1 MSIEHK
7 KNIDSTNSFSKLSF
21 KKHAQIEIRESI
33 DTCIGIIKNILK
45 FTSKFTPIKS
55 IFDINQ
61 KQYLDTDSESSDNES
76 ENMEIISKMEID
88 EFIERIVNYLH
99 IDNTLLVLSMMILD
113 KVLANKFILTEN
125 NVHKMIFICFM
136 ETQKFYED
144 ENFKNKDYAL
154 VCGVNVDEL
163 LLMEV
168 SFMELINFNL
178 FIKDEDYQN
187 YYKNFIQLCKSF
199 N

>member
-1 MSIEHK
+1 MSIEHEIK
-7 KNIDSTNSFSKLSF
+7 IDMTNPFSKLAF
-21 KKHAQIEIRESI
+21 KKYAQMEIRDLI

-45 FTSKFTPIKS
+45 FTSKLIPIKS

-61 KQYLDTDSESSDNES
+61 KQFPDTDSDSSDNES

-99 IDNTLLVLSMMILD
+99 IDNTLLVLSMMNLD
-113 KVLANKFILTEN
+113 KVLSNKFILTEN
-125 NVHKMIFICFM
+125 NVHKMIFMCFM

-144 ENFKNKDYAL
+144 ESYKNKDYAN

-168 SFMELINFNL
+168 SFMEIINFNM
-178 FIKDEDYQN
+178 FIKDEDFQN
-187 YYKNFIQLCKSF
+187 YYKNFIQLWRSC
-199 N
+199 

>member
-1 MSIEHK
+1 MSIEHEIK
-7 KNIDSTNSFSKLSF
+7 IDMTNPFSKLAF
-21 KKHAQIEIRESI
+21 KKYAQMEIRDLI

-45 FTSKFTPIKS
+45 FTSKLIPIKS

-61 KQYLDTDSESSDNES
+61 KQFPDTDSDSSDNES

-99 IDNTLLVLSMMILD
+99 IDNTLLVLSMMNLD
-113 KVLANKFILTEN
+113 KVLSNKFILTEN
-125 NVHKMIFICFM
+125 NVHKMIFMCFM

-144 ENFKNKDYAL
+144 ESYKNKDYAR
-154 VCGVNVDEL
+154 VCGVSIDEL

-168 SFMELINFNL
+168 SFMEIINFNL
-178 FIKDEDYQN
+178 YIKDEDYQK
-187 YYKNFIQLCKSF
+187 YYKNFIQLSKSC
-199 N
+199 

>member
-1 MSIEHK
+1 MSIEHEIK
-7 KNIDSTNSFSKLSF
+7 IDMTNPFSKLAF
-21 KKHAQIEIRESI
+21 KKYAQMEIRDLI

-45 FTSKFTPIKS
+45 FTSKLIPIKS

-61 KQYLDTDSESSDNES
+61 KQFPDTDSDSSDNES

-99 IDNTLLVLSMMILD
+99 IDNTLLVLSMMNLD
-113 KVLANKFILTEN
+113 KVLSNKFILTEN
-125 NVHKMIFICFM
+125 NVHKMIFMCFM

-144 ENFKNKDYAL
+144 ESYKNKDYAR
-154 VCGVNVDEL
+154 VCGVSIDEL

-168 SFMELINFNL
+168 SFMEIINFSL
-178 FIKDEDYQN
+178 YIKDEDYQN
-187 YYKNFIQLCKSF
+187 YYKNFIQLSKSC
-199 N
+199 

>member
-1 MSIEHK
+1 MSIEHEIK
-7 KNIDSTNSFSKLSF
+7 IDMTNPFSKLAF
-21 KKHAQIEIRESI
+21 KKYAQMEIRDLI

-45 FTSKFTPIKS
+45 FTSKLKPIKS
-55 IFDINQ
+55 IFDISQ
-61 KQYLDTDSESSDNES
+61 KQFPDTDSESSDNES

-113 KVLANKFILTEN
+113 KILSNKFILTEN
-125 NVHKMIFICFM
+125 NAHKMIFMCFM

-144 ENFKNKDYAL
+144 ESYKNKDYAR
-154 VCGVNVDEL
+154 VCGVSIDEL

-168 SFMELINFNL
+168 SFMEIINFNL
-178 FIKDEDYQN
+178 YIKDEDYQN
-187 YYKNFIQLCKSF
+187 YYKNFIQLSKSC
-199 N
+199 

>member
-1 MSIEHK
+1 MSIEHEIK
-7 KNIDSTNSFSKLSF
+7 IDMTNPFSKLAF
-21 KKHAQIEIRESI
+21 KKYAQMEIRDLI

-45 FTSKFTPIKS
+45 FTSKLIPIKS

-61 KQYLDTDSESSDNES
+61 KQFSDTDSDSSDNES

-99 IDNTLLVLSMMILD
+99 IDNTLLVLSMMNLD
-113 KVLANKFILTEN
+113 KVLSNKFILTEN
-125 NVHKMIFICFM
+125 NVHKMIFMCFM

-144 ENFKNKDYAL
+144 ESYKNKDYAR
-154 VCGVNVDEL
+154 VCGVSIDEL

-168 SFMELINFNL
+168 SFMEIINFNL
-178 FIKDEDYQN
+178 YIKDEDYQN
-187 YYKNFIQLCKSF
+187 YYKNFIQLSKSC
-199 N
+199 

>member
-7 KNIDSTNSFSKLSF
+7 IKIDLTNSFQKLAF
-21 KKHAQIEIRESI
+21 TKDAQMEIRDSI

-45 FTSKFTPIKS
+45 FTSKLKPIKS
-55 IFDINQ
+55 IFDISQ
-61 KQYLDTDSESSDNES
+61 KQFPDTDSESSDNES

-113 KVLANKFILTEN
+113 KILSNKFILTEN
-125 NVHKMIFICFM
+125 NVHKMIFMCFM

-144 ENFKNKDYAL
+144 ESYKNKDYAN

-168 SFMELINFNL
+168 SFMEIINFNM
-178 FIKDEDYQN
+178 FIKNEDFQN
-187 YYKNFIQLCKSF
+187 YYKIFVF
-199 N
+199 P

>member
-1 MSIEHK
+1 MSIEHEIK
-7 KNIDSTNSFSKLSF
+7 IDMTNPFSKLAF
-21 KKHAQIEIRESI
+21 KKYAQMEIRDLI

-45 FTSKFTPIKS
+45 FTSKLIPIKS

-61 KQYLDTDSESSDNES
+61 KQFSDTDSDSSDNES

-99 IDNTLLVLSMMILD
+99 IDNTLLVLSMMNLD
-113 KVLANKFILTEN
+113 KVLSNKFILTEN
-125 NVHKMIFICFM
+125 NVHKMIFMCFM

-144 ENFKNKDYAL
+144 ESYKNKDYAR
-154 VCGVNVDEL
+154 VCGVSIDEL

-168 SFMELINFNL
+168 SFMEIINFSL
-178 FIKDEDYQN
+178 YIKDEDYQN
-187 YYKNFIQLCKSF
+187 YYKNFIQLSKSC
-199 N
+199 

>member
-1 MSIEHK
+1 MSIEHEIK
-7 KNIDSTNSFSKLSF
+7 IDMTNPFSKLAF
-21 KKHAQIEIRESI
+21 KKYAQMEIRDSI
-33 DTCIGIIKNILK
+33 DTFIGIIKNILK
-45 FTSKFTPIKS
+45 FTSKLIPIKS

-61 KQYLDTDSESSDNES
+61 KQFPDTDSDSSDNES

-99 IDNTLLVLSMMILD
+99 IDNTLLVLSMMNLD
-113 KVLANKFILTEN
+113 KVLSNKFILTEN
-125 NVHKMIFICFM
+125 NVHKMIFMCFM

-144 ENFKNKDYAL
+144 ESYKNKDYAN

-168 SFMELINFNL
+168 SFMEIINFNM
-178 FIKDEDYQN
+178 FIKDEDFQN
-187 YYKNFIQLCKSF
+187 YYKNFIQLWRSC
-199 N
+199 

>member
-1 MSIEHK
+1 MSIEHEIK
-7 KNIDSTNSFSKLSF
+7 IDMTNPFSKLAF
-21 KKHAQIEIRESI
+21 KKYAQMEIRDLI

-45 FTSKFTPIKS
+45 FTSKLIPIKS

-61 KQYLDTDSESSDNES
+61 KQFPETDSDSSDNES

-99 IDNTLLVLSMMILD
+99 IDNTLLVLSMMNLD
-113 KVLANKFILTEN
+113 KVLSNKFILTEN
-125 NVHKMIFICFM
+125 NVHKMIFMCFM

-144 ENFKNKDYAL
+144 ESYKNKDYAR
-154 VCGVNVDEL
+154 VCGVSIDEL

-168 SFMELINFNL
+168 SFMEIINFNL
-178 FIKDEDYQN
+178 YIKDEDYQN
-187 YYKNFIQLCKSF
+187 YYKNFIQLSKSC
-199 N
+199 

>member
-1 MSIEHK
+1 MSIEHEIK
-7 KNIDSTNSFSKLSF
+7 IDMTNPFSKLAF
-21 KKHAQIEIRESI
+21 KKYAQMEIRDLI

-45 FTSKFTPIKS
+45 FTSKLIPIKS

-61 KQYLDTDSESSDNES
+61 KQFSDTDSDSSDNES

-154 VCGVNVDEL
+154 VCGVSVDEL

-187 YYKNFIQLCKSF
+187 YYKNFIQLCKSV

>member
-1 MSIEHK
+1 
-7 KNIDSTNSFSKLSF
+7 
-21 KKHAQIEIRESI
+21 
-33 DTCIGIIKNILK
+33 
-45 FTSKFTPIKS
+45 
-55 IFDINQ
+55 
-61 KQYLDTDSESSDNES
+61 
-76 ENMEIISKMEID
+76 
-88 EFIERIVNYLH
+88 
-99 IDNTLLVLSMMILD
+99 
-113 KVLANKFILTEN
+113 
-125 NVHKMIFICFM
+125 M

-154 VCGVNVDEL
+154 VCGVSVDEL

-187 YYKNFIQLCKSF
+187 YYKNFIQLCKSV

>member
-7 KNIDSTNSFSKLSF
+7 IKIDLTNSFQKLAF
-21 KKHAQIEIRESI
+21 TKDAQMEIRDSI

-45 FTSKFTPIKS
+45 FTSKLTPIKS

-61 KQYLDTDSESSDNES
+61 KQFSDTDSESSDNES

-88 EFIERIVNYLH
+88 KFIERIVNYLH

-113 KVLANKFILTEN
+113 KVLSNKFILTEN
-125 NVHKMIFICFM
+125 NVHKMIFMCFM

-144 ENFKNKDYAL
+144 ESYTNKDYAN

-168 SFMELINFNL
+168 SFMEIINFNM
-178 FIKDEDYQN
+178 FIKNEDFQN
-187 YYKNFIQLCKSF
+187 YYKIFIQLWRSC
-199 N
+199 

>member
-1 MSIEHK
+1 MSIEHEIK
-7 KNIDSTNSFSKLSF
+7 IDMTNPFSKLAF
-21 KKHAQIEIRESI
+21 KKYAQMEIRDLI

-45 FTSKFTPIKS
+45 FTSKLIPIKS

-61 KQYLDTDSESSDNES
+61 KQFPDTDSDSSDNES

-99 IDNTLLVLSMMILD
+99 IDNTLLVLSMMNLD
-113 KVLANKFILTEN
+113 KVLSNKFILTEN
-125 NVHKMIFICFM
+125 NVHKMIFMCFM

-144 ENFKNKDYAL
+144 ESYKNKDYAR
-154 VCGVNVDEL
+154 VCGVSIDEL

-168 SFMELINFNL
+168 SFMEIINFNL
-178 FIKDEDYQN
+178 YIKDEDYQN
-187 YYKNFIQLCKSF
+187 YYKNFIQLSKSC
-199 N
+199 

>member
-1 MSIEHK
+1 
-7 KNIDSTNSFSKLSF
+7 
-21 KKHAQIEIRESI
+21 
-33 DTCIGIIKNILK
+33 
-45 FTSKFTPIKS
+45 
-55 IFDINQ
+55 
-61 KQYLDTDSESSDNES
+61 
-76 ENMEIISKMEID
+76 MEIISKMEID

-154 VCGVNVDEL
+154 VCGVSVDEL

-187 YYKNFIQLCKSF
+187 YYKNFIQLCKSV

>member
-7 KNIDSTNSFSKLSF
+7 IKIDLTNSFQKLDF
-21 KKHAQIEIRESI
+21 RKYAQIEIRESI
-33 DTCIGIIKNILK
+33 DTCIGVIKNILK
-45 FTSKFTPIKS
+45 FTSKLKPIKS
-55 IFDINQ
+55 IFDISQ
-61 KQYLDTDSESSDNES
+61 KQFPDTDSESSDNES

-113 KVLANKFILTEN
+113 KILSNKFILTEN
-125 NVHKMIFICFM
+125 NAHKMIFMCFM

-144 ENFKNKDYAL
+144 ESYKNKDYAN

-168 SFMELINFNL
+168 SFMEIINFNM
-178 FIKDEDYQN
+178 FIKDEDFQN
-187 YYKNFIQLCKSF
+187 YYKNFIQLWRSC
-199 N
+199 